1 MIVCLMLTMLPTS
14 AFAAGENGIAAS
26 TAKVKAGET
35 FVVTLKIPSIS
46 ETLSN
51 IEFNISFDNM
61 VFDVTEYN
69 QPSFATMS
77 NTPAEA
83 NAAGKLTCTNVSPTG
98 DNDITALQSGGT
110 MTATF
115 KAKDT
120 AVAGSYS
127 FTVSKYEIKSIDET
141 TYMPI
146 DHAPT
151 GTVKVANVE
160 VVSELAGNLPVTI
173 TAPAKDGTPE
183 TTITGTNYTGSITWS
198 PTVAAGGKFA
208 ANTVYTAKVEL
219 TAKTGY
225 QFANGVNPTVTDATI
240 SDTSVSPD
248 GSTLSFK
255 ASFPKTA
262 DKNPLTGTVKITGT
276 PKINEAL
283 TADTTALPTDVTGL
297 TYKWY
302 RVGTTESLITGET
315 GNTYTPST
323 KDDVGKKIKVVVTA
337 ENYSGSQDATTTDAV
352 AKAAYTGGTPSEN
365 PAVLSVTDTQV
376 TAKPSTVLNCYGVT
390 LATETTQPSSWM
402 MSGIISGLNPNTKY
416 KLWGCIVS
424 DTVENSPATYVEFTT
439 TKSPVDAT
447 TETTLRG
454 SYTPY
459 TGTYDG
465 TAHNAF
471 SSVATLPAGWASTYS
486 RTEAGPYTAAI
497 PQVTNVADSGKI
509 YVKFANP
516 SYADVIAEYD
526 VTVSAKDI
534 SGAVITYGTQNTYNG
549 SEQDVVVASV
559 VLDGTT
565 LTVGSNYALD
575 GNTGKATNVEGK
587 KLEIFGKG
595 NYSGSATAA
604 TEWKLQQAT
613 PVVGDFVTSGLAAS
627 YSYNG
632 SEQTAPDPTTDKTG
646 MGAVTV
652 NYPGSTTPKYV
663 GDYNLQFSVAAGQN
677 YTAAGPFLYGT
688 MKIVAVEDPAVITTT
703 ASMPKGGYSLDLRT
717 LVSDDAKGAVTF
729 AIAPEAT
736 SATLSGYTL
745 TSTGIP
751 GTVNINVTIKAK
763 DENGDS
769 KVEYTGKTGTI
780 TVTVQNKTTDSS
792 TMKVTQDGCTY
803 GETLP
808 DYVLSGKPTGAGTD
822 TVLYTGTLRNG
833 STYSSSTAPTEAG
846 SYTVKV
852 ECETATTI
860 YKATSAS
867 FTIEPK
873 SISGATV
880 DAITGLTYTGTAHTP
895 APAVK
900 MNGTAL
906 NNATDY
912 TLSYSENTNAG
923 TATMTVT
930 GKGNYNDTKTV
941 NFGIGQAT
949 LTITDATIGAKA
961 YDGTKNA
968 TVTSVTFSGLQNS
981 ETLDMTTDY
990 TVTGVFNSENVNDA
1004 NTATV
1009 SVTLKDTAKTKNYTL
1024 PTATFNKPATITQA
1038 TTPAAPTGLTGVK
1051 DQMLSTVSL
1060 AAHPGWSWANPSQS
1074 MNATGSQSFT
1084 ANYTDPNGNYAPGT
1098 GISVVV
1104 EVSAKADV
1112 SGSIT
1117 FPNGTLTYNGAGQK
1131 YEKATTSTTA
1141 AGTPVWTY
1149 TYAVSGTGALDSAGL
1164 PKTAGTYTV
1173 TAKYEDD
1180 ANIGTKNAT
1189 LTINKATPT
1198 GEPKYTKIT
1207 TSGKTLVDAGLTVTG
1222 STLNPNA
1229 GTLKWVDDAGA
1240 VLPDT
1245 TTVAANTSYK
1255 WLYTPAD
1262 TANYNTLTGS
1272 IELYHKSSSG
1282 GGGGSYSPS
1291 YSITVDKTENGT
1303 ITVSPKSASKGDTVT
1318 ITVKP
1323 DKGYELDTLKV
1334 LDKNSDKVKLTEKNG
1349 KYTFTMPTGKVTV
1362 KGSFVEEAPVQ
1373 IFKDVPVD
1381 AYYYEAVKWA
1391 AEKGITGGVGNGLF
1405 APNQPCTRAQIV
1417 TFLWRAA
1424 GSPAPKHMSS
1434 FTDVPADA
1442 FYAKAVAWAVENGIT
1457 GGTGDG
1463 KFSPDA
1469 TCTRAQ
1475 SVTFLYRASGSPA
1488 VSGSA
1493 AFSDVAA
1500 NAYYADAVKWAEKNG
1515 ITGGIGGGLFGSG
1528 NDCTRAQIVTFLYR
1542 NYQSK

>member
-1 MIVCLMLTMLPTS
+1 MKTAAKRMLSLMLAISMLCSLLMVTAS
-14 AFAAGENGIAAS
+14 AAEPAFKS
-26 TAKVKAGET
+26 TAAKVSGSDT
-35 FVVTLKIPSIS
+35 FTVSFTQPEAKTVASIS
-46 ETLSN
+46 LT
-51 IEFNISFDNM
+51 ISFDNTA
-61 VFDVTEYN
+61 FEITEI
-69 QPSFATMS
+69 
-77 NTPAEA
+77 A
-83 NAAGKLTCTNVSPTG
+83 NAPFANMQPDLAGCNKNSKISITYTDQNSEAETNVP
-98 DNDITALQSGGT
+98 AGT
-110 MTATF
+110 TLISATF
-115 KAKDT
+115 KIKEGATSGAKVFSVTNYKLEGGTPSAYGEFEIISSPDS
-120 AVAGSYS
+120 VIGSK
-127 FTVSKYEIKSIDET
+127 TL
-141 TYMPI
+141 
-146 DHAPT
+146 
-151 GTVKVANVE
+151 NVE
-160 VVSELAGNLPVTI
+160 VVSAISGTQNITGV
-173 TAPAKDGTPE
+173 TAPAKGGTPVATVTAPHGILASIDWYKQGE
-183 TTITGTNYTGSITWS
+183 STSHTGPFEAS
-198 PTVAAGGKFA
+198 
-208 ANTVYTAKVEL
+208 TVYQAKITV
-219 TAKTGY
+219 KPDTGY
-225 QFANGVNPTVTDATI
+225 QFASGIDFTVDGDKTDLTAEKQADGSYVLTKTFSATLGKALTGLTVMTPPTKKTYVHGDGFDPTGMVVKAEYDDGTSNNDFKGYVVEYATVGKGYLCKDHTKVTLKKDGKSVEVTGLTVSAKPLTVTGLTAVNREYKPGDKSVTLTGGTLSGVVGSEKVSLVSTPTTGTILDAGVGNDKPVSVTSLSLTGADAGNYTLTQPTEIKVNITPKNISGANITLNPAPTYDGTEKQVTI
-240 SDTSVSPD
+240 SGVTVD
-248 GSTLSFK
+248 GSTLTMSDYDI
-255 ASFPKTA
+255 A
-262 DKNPLTGTVKITGT
+262 
-276 PKINEAL
+276 
-283 TADTTALPTDVTGL
+283 ADTD
-297 TYKWY
+297 
-302 RVGTTESLITGET
+302 
-315 GNTYTPST
+315 
-323 KDDVGKKIKVVVTA
+323 
-337 ENYSGSQDATTTDAV
+337 
-352 AKAAYTGGTPSEN
+352 
-365 PAVLSVTDTQV
+365 
-376 TAKPSTVLNCYGVT
+376 
-390 LATETTQPSSWM
+390 
-402 MSGIISGLNPNTKY
+402 
-416 KLWGCIVS
+416 
-424 DTVENSPATYVEFTT
+424 
-439 TKSPVDAT
+439 
-447 TETTLRG
+447 
-454 SYTPY
+454 
-459 TGTYDG
+459 
-465 TAHNAF
+465 
-471 SSVATLPAGWASTYS
+471 
-486 RTEAGPYTAAI
+486 
-497 PQVTNVADSGKI
+497 
-509 YVKFANP
+509 
-516 SYADVIAEYD
+516 
-526 VTVSAKDI
+526 
-534 SGAVITYGTQNTYNG
+534 
-549 SEQDVVVASV
+549 
-559 VLDGTT
+559 
-565 LTVGSNYALD
+565 
-575 GNTGKATNVEGK
+575 KATNVESK
-587 KLEIFGKG
+587 ELKITGKG
-595 NYSGSATAA
+595 NYGGEARAA
-604 TEWKLQQAT
+604 WKLQQAT
-613 PVVGDFVTSGLAAS
+613 PVDGDFDASGLAAS
-627 YSYNG
+627 YPYTG
-632 SEQTAPDPTTDKTG
+632 SEQNAPIPTTAKTG
-646 MGAVTV
+646 MGTVTV
-652 NYPGSTTPKYV
+652 NYPSSTTPKYV
-663 GDYNLQFSVAAGQN
+663 GDYGLTFSVAAGQN
-677 YTAAGPFLYGT
+677 YTAAGPFSYGT
-688 MKIVAVEDPAVITTT
+688 MKIIAVEDPAVITTT
-703 ASMPKGGYSLDLRT
+703 ASMPKGGHSLDLRT
-717 LVSDDAKGAVTF
+717 LVSDDAKGDVTF
-729 AIAPEAT
+729 AIAPGAT

-751 GTVNINVTIKAK
+751 GTVNIYVTIKAK
-763 DENGDS
+763 DENSDS
-769 KVEYTGKTGTI
+769 TVEYTGKTGTI
-780 TVTVQNKTTDSS
+780 TVNVLNKTTDSS

-803 GETLP
+803 GEALP
-808 DYVLSGKPTGAGTD
+808 AYVLTGKPTGAGTD

-833 STYSSSTAPTEAG
+833 STYSSSTPPTEAG

-852 ECETATTI
+852 ECETTTTI

-968 TVTSVTFSGLQNS
+968 TVTSVTINGLQNS

-990 TVTGVFNSENVNDA
+990 TVSGVFNSENVNTA
-1004 NTATV
+1004 NTVTV
-1009 SVTLKDTAKTKNYTL
+1009 SVTLNSTTTTKNYTL
-1024 PTATFNKPATITQA
+1024 PTATYNKSATITQA
-1038 TTPAAPTGLTGVK
+1038 ATPAAPTGLTGVK

-1207 TSGKTLVDAGLTVTG
+1207 TSGKTLADAGLTVTG

-1493 AFSDVAA
+1493 AFSDVAS

>member
-1 MIVCLMLTMLPTS
+1 MALILLLNLLSVATFATSPEAITMSKDKSDPLSVGDSVVITITIPAIS
-14 AFAAGENGIAAS
+14 EKLAS
-26 TAKVKAGET
+26 AKVQ
-35 FVVTLKIPSIS
+35 L
-46 ETLSN
+46 N
-51 IEFNISFDNM
+51 FDKNA
-61 VFDVTEYN
+61 FELT
-69 QPSFATMS
+69 AT
-77 NTPAEA
+77 TGAP
-83 NAAGKLTCTNVSPTG
+83 LPCTG
-98 DNDITALQSGGT
+98 DANWFAGVNIAGANTKGYVGWSDSTQMGSNALDCSSVRIL
-110 MTATF
+110 TATF
-115 KAKDT
+115 KVKDT
-120 AVAGSYS
+120 ASTGDYTFALDTTSTGFFTLDQIDGTTKTKDTSDFVTLPSAV
-127 FTVSKYEIKSIDET
+127 TVSVIQKIS
-141 TYMPI
+141 
-146 DHAPT
+146 A
-151 GTVKVANVE
+151 A
-160 VVSELAGNLPVTI
+160 LPVTI
-173 TAPAKDGTPE
+173 TKPVKGDTPQP
-183 TTITGTNYTGSITWS
+183 TITGANYTGSITWT
-198 PTVAAGGKFA
+198 PAAAGGKFA
-208 ANTVYTAKVEL
+208 ANTEYTANVTL
-219 TAKTGY
+219 TANTGY
-225 QFANGVNPTVTDATI
+225 QFANGVNPTVTDAT
-240 SDTSVSPD
+240 SVTDVTVMDS
-248 GSTLSFK
+248 GNKLEFK
-255 ASFPKTA
+255 ATFPETLGK
-262 DKNPLTGTVKITGT
+262 
-276 PKINEAL
+276 AL
-283 TADTTALPTDVTGL
+283 TDLTVMTPPTKKTYVHGDGFDPAGMVVKAEYDDGTSNNDFKGYVVEYATVGKGYLCKDHTKVTLKKDGKSVEVTGL
-297 TYKWY
+297 TVNAKPLTVTGLTAVEREYKPGDTS
-302 RVGTTESLITGET
+302 VTLSGGTLSGVVLGET
-315 GNTYTPST
+315 VTLNTPYPAATVAN
-323 KDDVGKKIKVVVTA
+323 DTA
-337 ENYSGSQDATTTDAV
+337 ENNKDVIIGGNFTISGTDMGN
-352 AKAAYTGGTPSEN
+352 YT
-365 PAVLSVTDTQV
+365 L
-376 TAKPSTVLNCYGVT
+376 
-390 LATETTQPSSWM
+390 TQPT
-402 MSGIISGLNPNTKY
+402 GIKVNIKPKN
-416 KLWGCIVS
+416 
-424 DTVENSPATYVEFTT
+424 
-439 TKSPVDAT
+439 
-447 TETTLRG
+447 
-454 SYTPY
+454 
-459 TGTYDG
+459 
-465 TAHNAF
+465 
-471 SSVATLPAGWASTYS
+471 
-486 RTEAGPYTAAI
+486 
-497 PQVTNVADSGKI
+497 
-509 YVKFANP
+509 
-516 SYADVIAEYD
+516 
-526 VTVSAKDI
+526 I
-534 SGAVITYGTQNTYNG
+534 SGATITYGTQNTYNG
-549 SEQDVVVASV
+549 AEQSV
-559 VLDGTT
+559 VIDSVKVDGTT
-565 LTVGSNYALD
+565 LTSSDYTITSGGTATDVGDTPL
-575 GNTGKATNVEGK
+575 TIK
-587 KLEIFGKG
+587 GKG
-595 NYSGSATAA
+595 NYTGTATASTA
-604 TEWKLQQAT
+604 WKLQQAT
-613 PVVGDFVTSGLAAS
+613 PMATDFNTSGLAAS
-627 YSYNG
+627 YPYNG
-632 SEQTAPDPTTDKTG
+632 SEQTAPDPTTAKTG
-646 MGAVTV
+646 MGTVTV
-652 NYPGSTTPKYV
+652 NYPGSTKPKYV
-663 GDYNLQFSVAAGQN
+663 GDYTLQFSVAESQN
-677 YTAAGPFLYGT
+677 YKAAGPFPYGT

-717 LVSDDAKGAVTF
+717 LVSDDAKGDVTF
-729 AIAPEAT
+729 ALAPGAT

-769 KVEYTGKTGTI
+769 KVEYIGKTGTI
-780 TVTVQNKTTDSS
+780 TVNVLNKTTDSS
-792 TMKVTQDGCTY
+792 TMKVTQDSCTY
-803 GETLP
+803 GEALP
-808 DYVLSGKPTGAGTD
+808 AYVLTGKPTGAGTD

-852 ECETATTI
+852 ECETTTTI

-895 APAVK
+895 TPAVK
-900 MNGTAL
+900 MGSTTL

-930 GKGNYNDTKTV
+930 GKGNYKDTKTV
-941 NFGIGQAT
+941 NFNIGQAT
-949 LTITDATIGAKA
+949 LTITDATIGAKT
-961 YDGTKNA
+961 YDGSKNA
-968 TVTSVTFSGLQNS
+968 DVTGVTFSGLQNG
-981 ETLDMTTDY
+981 ETLGMTTDY
-990 TVTGVFNSENVNDA
+990 NVSGVFNSENVNTA
-1004 NTATV
+1004 NTVTV
-1009 SVTLKDTAKTKNYTL
+1009 SVTLNSTTTTKNYTL
-1024 PTATFNKPATITQA
+1024 PTATYNKSATITQA
-1038 TTPAAPTGLTGVK
+1038 ATPAAPTGLTGVK

-1207 TSGKTLVDAGLTVTG
+1207 TSGKTLADAGLTVTG

-1229 GTLKWVDDAGA
+1229 GTLEWVDDAGN
-1240 VLPDT
+1240 VLPVT
-1245 TTVAANTSYK
+1245 TTVAANTTYK
-1255 WLYTPAD
+1255 WRFTPTD
-1262 TANYNTLTGS
+1262 ANYTTLTGP

-1282 GGGGSYSPS
+1282 GGGGSYTPS
-1291 YSITVDKTENGT
+1291 YTVSVDKTENGT

-1323 DKGYELDTLKV
+1323 DKGYELEMLKA
-1334 LDKNSDKVKLTEKNG
+1334 LDKDGDALKLTEKNG
-1349 KYTFTMPTGKVTV
+1349 KYTFKMPSGKVTV

-1434 FTDVPADA
+1434 FADVPADA

>member
-1 MIVCLMLTMLPTS
+1 MKKRILSMAVALCMIIGLLPTVV
-14 AFAAGENGIAAS
+14 FAAENGLSSTKTKVAAGDS
-26 TAKVKAGET
+26 FKVT
-35 FVVTLKIPSIS
+35 VTIPSIS
-46 ETLSN
+46 ALLANVQMNVEFDKDCFEVESSYVTDSN
-51 IEFNISFDNM
+51 
-61 VFDVTEYN
+61 
-69 QPSFATMS
+69 ATSS
-77 NTPAEA
+77 NNASEA
-83 NAAGKLTCTNVSPTG
+83 NTTGKVSVLYAPG
-98 DNDITALQSGGT
+98 DNQVNLSSGYTFTIPFKVKNTAIAGNKTITLNSIFTSLADDGYTETNHEPAGLLKTLTIDVVSAITGTQDITGVTAPTKGGT
-110 MTATF
+110 PVTSVT
-115 KAKDT
+115 
-120 AVAGSYS
+120 
-127 FTVSKYEIKSIDET
+127 
-141 TYMPI
+141 
-146 DHAPT
+146 APT
-151 GTVKVANVE
+151 GILANIEWYKQGESTSHTGPFEASTVYQAKITVK
-160 VVSELAGNLPVTI
+160 P
-173 TAPAKDGTPE
+173 D
-183 TTITGTNYTGSITWS
+183 
-198 PTVAAGGKFA
+198 
-208 ANTVYTAKVEL
+208 
-219 TAKTGY
+219 TGY
-225 QFANGVNPTVTDATI
+225 QFASGIDFTVDGDKTDLTAEKQA
-240 SDTSVSPD
+240 D
-248 GSTLSFK
+248 GSYVLTKTFSATLGKALIGLTVMTPPTKKTYVHGDGFDPAGMVVKAEYDDGTSNNDFK
-255 ASFPKTA
+255 GYVVEYA
-262 DKNPLTGTVKITGT
+262 TVGKGYLCKDHTKVTLKKDG
-276 PKINEAL
+276 KSVE
-283 TADTTALPTDVTGL
+283 VTGL
-297 TYKWY
+297 TVSAKPLTVTGLTAVDREYKPGDTL
-302 RVGTTESLITGET
+302 VDL
-315 GNTYTPST
+315 
-323 KDDVGKKIKVVVTA
+323 
-337 ENYSGSQDATTTDAV
+337 
-352 AKAAYTGGTPSEN
+352 TGGTLSGVVGSEKVSLVSIPTTGRIGN
-365 PAVLSVTDTQV
+365 AGVGNNKDVTIDPLSLTGAD
-376 TAKPSTVLNCYGVT
+376 ASNYT
-390 LATETTQPSSWM
+390 LTQPT
-402 MSGIISGLNPNTKY
+402 GIKVKI
-416 KLWGCIVS
+416 
-424 DTVENSPATYVEFTT
+424 
-439 TKSPVDAT
+439 
-447 TETTLRG
+447 
-454 SYTPY
+454 TP
-459 TGTYDG
+459 
-465 TAHNAF
+465 
-471 SSVATLPAGWASTYS
+471 
-486 RTEAGPYTAAI
+486 
-497 PQVTNVADSGKI
+497 
-509 YVKFANP
+509 
-516 SYADVIAEYD
+516 
-526 VTVSAKDI
+526 KDI
-534 SGAVITYGTQNTYNG
+534 SDAVITYDGTQNTYNG
-549 SEQDVVVASV
+549 AKQSV
-559 VLDGTT
+559 VIDSVKLDGTT
-565 LTVGSNYALD
+565 LNAGDYTLD
-575 GNTGKATNVEGK
+575 PATSKATNVEEKTLKINGT
-587 KLEIFGKG
+587 G
-595 NYSGSATAA
+595 NYTGSATASTA
-604 TEWKLQQAT
+604 WKLQQAT
-613 PVVGDFVTSGLAAS
+613 PVVGNFDTSGLAAS
-627 YSYNG
+627 YPYNG
-632 SEQTAPDPTTDKTG
+632 SEQTAPDPTTAKTG
-646 MGAVTV
+646 MGTVTV
-652 NYPGSTTPKYV
+652 NYPGGAKPQYV
-663 GDYNLQFSVAAGQN
+663 GDYALTFSVAEGQN
-677 YTAAGPFLYGT
+677 YKAATGFTYGT
-688 MKIVAVEDPAVITTT
+688 MKIAAVEDPAVITTT
-703 ASMPKGGYSLDLRT
+703 ASMPKGGHFLDLRT
-717 LVSDDAKGAVTF
+717 LVSGAKGDVTF
-729 AIAPEAT
+729 AIAPGAS

-745 TSTGIP
+745 TSTGIS
-751 GTVNINVTIKAK
+751 GTVNINVTIKTK
-763 DENGDS
+763 DENGDT
-769 KVEYTGKTGTI
+769 KDEYTGKTGTI
-780 TVTVQNKTTDSS
+780 TVNVLNKTTDSS

-803 GETLP
+803 GEALP
-808 DYVLSGKPTGAGTD
+808 AYVLTGKPTGAGTD

-852 ECETATTI
+852 ECETTTTI
-860 YKATSAS
+860 YKATSAN

-895 APAVK
+895 TPAVK
-900 MNGTAL
+900 MGSTTL
-906 NNATDY
+906 TSGTDY
-912 TLSYSENTNAG
+912 NLSYSDNTNAG

-930 GKGNYNDTKTV
+930 GQGNYKGIKTV
-941 NFGIGQAT
+941 NFDIGQAT
-949 LTITDATIGAKA
+949 LTIAGATIGAKT

-968 TVTSVTFSGLQNS
+968 TITDVTFGGLQNS
-981 ETLDMTTDY
+981 ETLTAGTDY
-990 TVTGVFNSENVNDA
+990 NVSGVFNSENVNTA
-1004 NTATV
+1004 NTVTV
-1009 SVTLKDTAKTKNYTL
+1009 SVTLNSTTTTKNYTL
-1024 PTATFNKPATITQA
+1024 PTATYNKSATITQA
-1038 TTPAAPTGLTGVK
+1038 ATPAAPTGLTGVK

-1207 TSGKTLVDAGLTVTG
+1207 TSGKTLADAGLTVTG
-1222 STLNPNA
+1222 STLNPNT

-1334 LDKNSDKVKLTEKNG
+1334 LDKDGDKVKLTEKNG
-1349 KYTFTMPTGKVTV
+1349 KYTFKMPSGKVTV

-1424 GSPAPKHMSS
+1424 GSPAPKQMSS
-1434 FTDVPADA
+1434 FADVPADT

-1475 SVTFLYRASGSPA
+1475 AVTFLYRASGSPA

-1515 ITGGIGGGLFGSG
+1515 ITGGIGGGLFGSN